1 MSEYSRHGVSTVN
14 GSGSIG
20 FVSVFLL
27 DSYVARVEMVGVVCR
42 VQLTRHRLVIYT
54 RLIAQ
59 AVARSDELRAEPQR
73 ADVHNYPSFFSKKV
87 RRGRGGCSAKV
98 LSFYPSS
105 RFLLI
110 VFFCKKCYAIF

>member
-27 DSYVARVEMVGVVCR
+27 DSYTARVEMVGVVCR
-42 VQLTRHRLVIYT
+42 VQLTRQRLVIYT

-73 ADVHNYPSFFSKKV
+73 ADVHNYPCFFFKK
-87 RRGRGGCSAKV
+87 GSARPWRPWR
-98 LSFYPSS
+98 LQRESLE
-105 RFLLI
+105 FLP
-110 VFFCKKCYAIF
+110 VK